1 MARRVTPSIWTRA
14 TSDIS
19 GLKQEA
25 REVSIGASYGDA
37 FLARL
42 ALGDV
47 AKSAIKQWNPA
58 AFAIEPDP
66 CDAGVYEKRYAIFR
80 ALYPRMRDIMADLG
94 PDSER
99 ELR

>member
-1 MARRVTPSIWTRA
+1 LRNRIWTQA
-14 TSDIS
+14 TSDVS
-19 GLKQEA
+19 GLRQEA

-58 AFAIEPDP
+58 ALAIEPDP
-66 CDAGVYEKRYAIFR
+66 RNARVYEKPYAIFR
-80 ALYPRMRDIMADLG
+80 ALYPRMRDIMAELG
-94 PDSER
+94 ADSETGMSR
-99 ELR
+99 PG